1 MSLLL
6 YYLQVIVVYK
16 TSQTH
21 VVAHL
26 EVTYCQSFYYTVICF
41 CRVFVRVIRL
51 RNLKVA
57 TYCSNVVFKGGCGR
71 RIVSVVCGTKVAVE
85 HVVDLVLDS
94 SIFFSNLSLYINHLI
109 IAPSRSLALA
119 KLIVGC
125 QLCKQSYMINRI
137 GYRNLGSRVGDGYNG
152 KCLIA
157 NPPII
162 IIVVIRFVRIVG
174 KHHLVESVGAFLV
187 HLHSCVI
194 TREFVALKLRNEI
207 VNRIVAHKEVE
218 SVVAH
223 SALVFRR
230 CYALK
235 RGIHPVE
242 VVLLLFGRKSVKS
255 SYLHNSIWISTE
267 VVAQLCNRYIER
279 QVA

>member
-1 MSLLL
+1 M
-6 YYLQVIVVYK
+6 
-16 TSQTH
+16 
-21 VVAHL
+21 
-26 EVTYCQSFYYTVICF
+26 
-41 CRVFVRVIRL
+41 
-51 RNLKVA
+51 
-57 TYCSNVVFKGGCGR
+57 
-71 RIVSVVCGTKVAVE
+71 
-85 HVVDLVLDS
+85 VDLVLDS

-162 IIVVIRFVRIVG
+162 IIRRIVDQR
-174 KHHLVESVGAFLV
+174 HLVESADAFLV
-187 HLHSCVI
+187 HLNSCVF

-223 SALVFRR
+223 SALVFLWP
-230 CYALK
+230 YALK
-235 RGIHPVE
+235 RQVHPVE
-242 VVLLLFGRKSVKS
+242 VVFLFIRSKSFKA
-255 SYLHNSIWISTE
+255 SYLHYSVFVGTE
-267 VVAQLCNRYIER
+267 VVAQLSNQYIER
-279 QVA
+279 QIAILYCYKA

>member
-1 MSLLL
+1 MSRFLF
-6 YYLQVIVVYK
+6 YRQVIVVVYK
-16 TSQTH
+16 TLQTH

-26 EVTYCQSFYYTVICF
+26 EVAYCQSIYHIIIILCI
-41 CRVFVRVIRL
+41 CRVGSL

-57 TYCSNVVFKGGCGR
+57 TYCSYVVFKGGCGR
-71 RIVSVVCGTKVAVE
+71 RIVAVVCGTKVAVE
-85 HVVDLVLDS
+85 HVVGLVLGS
-94 SIFFSNLSLYINHLI
+94 SIFFSKLSHYVNHLI
-109 IAPSRSLALA
+109 IVPSRSLALA

-125 QLCKQSYMINRI
+125 CLSGQLCKQSYMINRI
-137 GYRNLGSRVGDGYNG
+137 GYGNLGSRVGDGYNG

-162 IIVVIRFVRIVG
+162 IITRIVG
-174 KHHLVESVGAFLV
+174 QRHLVESADAILV

-235 RGIHPVE
+235 LGIHPFE
-242 VVLLLFGRKSVKS
+242 VVGIVC
-255 SYLHNSIWISTE
+255 I
-267 VVAQLCNRYIER
+267 
-279 QVA
+279 